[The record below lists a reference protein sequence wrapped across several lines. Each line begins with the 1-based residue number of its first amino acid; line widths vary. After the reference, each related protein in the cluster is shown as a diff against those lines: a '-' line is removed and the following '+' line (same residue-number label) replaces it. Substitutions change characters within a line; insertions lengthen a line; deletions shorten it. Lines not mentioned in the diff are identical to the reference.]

1 MTCPGLQAWL
11 VQELRPLES
20 PAQTLVTF
28 SHFCPASRPTSWTL
42 PPQRSRH
49 KTLHRR
55 ATVSRT
61 NGTFP
66 LGKQP
71 KGLPAKVAPNP
82 RAVAA
87 VRLRTARALR
97 GATERKGSSSRV
109 PAQPSFLLQ
118 SHPERGKQ
126 VLTCQPRK
134 QLALPWPSCLG
145 VTGTGSP
152 ASL

>member
-1 MTCPGLQAWL
+1 MPRATGLVGTRTQTFGVPG
-11 VQELRPLES
+11 PDS
-20 PAQTLVTF
+20 
-28 SHFCPASRPTSWTL
+28 SHFQSFQPCQSPNVLDLT
-42 PPQRSRH
+42 PQRSRH

-55 ATVSRT
+55 ATVSST

-87 VRLRTARALR
+87 VWLRTARALR
-97 GATERKGSSSRV
+97 GAIERKGSSSRV
-109 PAQPSFLLQ
+109 PARPSFRLQ
-118 SHPERGKQ
+118 SHPERGRQ
-126 VLTCQPRK
+126 VLTCQPRM
-134 QLALPWPSCLG
+134 QLALPWPSWLG